1 MIRDSIPA
9 RRPRTSVWSN
19 LPARAGRVR
28 GELLYA
34 VLDVVIVLFAF
45 LTVLQLRYDGRIPE
59 HAWPRF
65 FTFVGIAACT
75 FVVCHYTAGLYGRIW
90 RYASILEARRL
101 LLAGAT
107 ATAVLIGV
115 VSIGP
120 RLVPQLVA
128 AIGAVFTT
136 MVVGLTRFQ
145 SRLFALRRETER
157 PAGLRVVVCG
167 AGPAGVSLVRQMTT
181 EGGGLVPVAFLDD
194 DPRLRNR
201 VIHGVRV
208 EGSLAR
214 LVEVCRATG
223 AHQVLLAIGDA
234 PPALVRQL
242 SDDAEATGAAM
253 RVVPGLDR
261 LLAGD
266 VRLADVRDVRIED
279 LLGREQVTTDL
290 SGVHRLL
297 SGRRVLIT
305 GAGGSIGSE
314 IARQVA
320 AAAPAEL
327 VLLDHDETHLHDVG
341 ATLNEDHVVALVDLR
356 DPERLD
362 ALVRR
367 HRPEVVFHAAA
378 HKHVPVLEQH
388 PGEAVRTNVTG
399 TRLLL
404 EACTRYDVGT
414 FVLISTD
421 KAVTPSS
428 VMGASK
434 RVAEYL
440 VLDAARRTGMRY
452 CGVRFGNVLGSRGS
466 VIPTFVR
473 QIEQGGP
480 VTVTDP
486 RMTRYFMSIPEAVQL
501 VLQAAAMADGGEIFM
516 LEMGQPVAILELAKK
531 MIRLSGRRVG
541 TDVELRITGIRPGE
555 KLEEDLRT
563 TDEEPLPTGHPSVV
577 RLFPQQPSEH
587 AVRERVSDLERLA
600 AQAESDEVRRLVL
613 RLGRSPLPW
622 EENGVPI
629 PRQPLNGTTRSRETH
644 DAR

>member
-1 MIRDSIPA
+1 M
-9 RRPRTSVWSN
+9 WSN
-19 LPARAGRVR
+19 LPAKAGRVR

-45 LTVLQLRYDGRIPE
+45 ATVLQLRYDGSVPE
-59 HAWPRF
+59 RMWPRF
-65 FTFVGIAACT
+65 FTFVAIAAGT
-75 FVVCHYTAGLYGRIW
+75 FVACHYMAGLYGRIW

-101 LLAGAT
+101 LLSGAA
-107 ATAVLIGV
+107 ATVILISV
-115 VSIGP
+115 VTIGP
-120 RLVPQLVA
+120 RLVPHLVA
-128 AIGAVFTT
+128 GIGAVFTT
-136 MVVGLTRFQ
+136 MVIGLARFQ

-167 AGPAGVSLVRQMTT
+167 AGSAGVSLVRQMTA
-181 EGGGLVPVAFLDD
+181 EGAGLVPVAFLDD
-194 DPRLRNR
+194 DPRLRGR

-208 EGSLAR
+208 EGPLSD

-223 AHQVLLAIGDA
+223 AHQVLLAVADA

-242 SDDAEATGAAM
+242 SDDAEAAGAAM

-261 LLAGD
+261 LLTGD

-290 SGVHRLL
+290 TGVHRLL

-327 VLLDHDETHLHDVG
+327 VLLDHDETHLHDV
-341 ATLNEDHVVALVDLR
+341 ASTLNEEHVIALVDLR
-356 DPERLD
+356 DPDRVE
-362 ALVRR
+362 ALLRR

-399 TRLLL
+399 TRMLLD
-404 EACTRYDVGT
+404 ACVRHGVGS

-440 VLDAARRTGMRY
+440 VLDAARRAGLRY

-516 LEMGQPVAILELAKK
+516 LEMGQPVAIVDLAKK

-563 TDEEPLPTGHPSVV
+563 TDEEPLPTAHPSVV
-577 RLFPQQPSEH
+577 RLIPQQPSEQ
-587 AVRERVSDLERLA
+587 AVAQRVSDLERLA
-600 AQAESDEVRRLVL
+600 TVGDTEEIRRLVL
-613 RLGRSPLPW
+613 RLGRSPLYW
-622 EENGVPI
+622 EDNPVLI
-629 PRQPLNGTTRSRETH
+629 PRQQVNGTELSRETH